1 MNNPIPGPA
10 YPDETE
16 SYILA
21 PEDWPSIEH
30 IETENGEPVDNVFS
44 EKQMRLLTEPL
55 YSSWKPDRPFVAMAN
70 VGLFYGVDL
79 PPLVPDALLSVDVRL
94 PEDLFP
100 KLNRSYMIWKYG
112 RPPDVVIEIVSNPRG
127 GEDSHKLT
135 GYANA
140 RIANYFIFDPEH
152 HLSKETLRSYRLRQ
166 AALVLDTS
174 SDRLCVPCLG
184 LELTLWSGRYE
195 ETDSQWLRWATTGGR
210 LIPTGI
216 EQAEVEAKRAN
227 VEAKRANVEA
237 KRADIEA
244 KRANSAEQEN
254 AKLKALLREHGIQ

>member
-1 MNNPIPGPA
+1 MNTPIPGPA
-10 YPDETE
+10 YPQEAE
-16 SYILA
+16 SLILA
-21 PEDWPSIEH
+21 PEDWPSVDH
-30 IETENGEPVDNVFS
+30 IETENDEPVDNVFS

-55 YSSWKPDRPFVAMAN
+55 YSSWKPGRPFVAMAN

-100 KLNRSYMIWKYG
+100 KMNRSYMIWKYG
-112 RPPDVVIEIVSNPRG
+112 RPPDVVIEIVSNKRG
-127 GEDSHKLT
+127 GEDSHKLS
-135 GYANA
+135 GYADA

-152 HLSKETLRSYRLRQ
+152 HLSKQTIRSFRLRQ
-166 AALVLDTS
+166 TELILDRS
-174 SDRLCVPCLG
+174 GDRLRVPSLG

-195 ETDSQWLRWATTGGR
+195 ETDSQWLRWATTEGG

-216 EQAEVEAKRAN
+216 EQAGVEAKRAEA
-227 VEAKRANVEA
+227 EAKRAEA
-237 KRADIEA
+237 
-244 KRANSAEQEN
+244 AEQEN

>member
-1 MNNPIPGPA
+1 MNTPIPGPA
-10 YPDETE
+10 YSPEPE
-16 SYILA
+16 SLILD
-21 PEDWPSIEH
+21 PEDWPSIDH
-30 IETENGEPVDNVFS
+30 IETENDEPVDNVFS

-55 YSSWKPDRPFVAMAN
+55 YSSWKPGRPFVAMAN

-100 KLNRSYMIWKYG
+100 KMNRSYMIWKYG
-112 RPPDVVIEIVSNPRG
+112 RPPDVVIEIVSKKRG
-127 GEDSHKLT
+127 GEDSHKLA

-152 HLSKETLRSYRLRQ
+152 HLSKQTIRSFRLRQ
-166 AALVLDTS
+166 SELVLDKS
-174 SDRLCVPCLG
+174 GERLRVSNLG
-184 LELTLWSGRYE
+184 LELMLWSGRYE
-195 ETDSQWLRWATTGGR
+195 ETDSQWLRWATTEGG

-216 EQAEVEAKRAN
+216 EQADVEAKRAES
-227 VEAKRANVEA
+227 EAKRAESEA
-237 KRADIEA
+237 KRADA
-244 KRANSAEQEN
+244 AEQEN